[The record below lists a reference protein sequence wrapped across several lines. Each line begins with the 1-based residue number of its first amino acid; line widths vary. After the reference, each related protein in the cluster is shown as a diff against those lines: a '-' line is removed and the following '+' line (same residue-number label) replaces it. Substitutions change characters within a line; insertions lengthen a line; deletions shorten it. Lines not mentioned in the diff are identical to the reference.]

1 MKVLGLGEIK
11 ILPKGSLEVE
21 WGSYPGLPESQT
33 SPFPSRLLPCL
44 GQAGSPRTTGKM
56 CFCWVWHQCG
66 CISSQSSDAVAG
78 LHARAFYPS
87 FHTILLTETE
97 WPRLNRNSAKPAVKG
112 LAGAWAAHPKR
123 DVHREW
129 GSHCLALCS
138 AEPSR
143 ACQSK
148 LSP

>member
-1 MKVLGLGEIK
+1 MKILGLGEIK
-11 ILPKGSLEVE
+11 ILPKDTGSRM
-21 WGSYPGLPESQT
+21 GLLPR
-33 SPFPSRLLPCL
+33 PSWLRHQPTLLSCLMPCL
-44 GQAGSPRTTGKM
+44 GQAGGLRTSGKM
-56 CFCWVWHQCG
+56 CFCWVWHHCG

-97 WPRLNRNSAKPAVKG
+97 WPKRNCNSAKPAVKG
-112 LAGAWAAHPKR
+112 LAVAWAAHPKR

-129 GSHCLALCS
+129 GWHCLALCS

-143 ACQSK
+143 AFQSK